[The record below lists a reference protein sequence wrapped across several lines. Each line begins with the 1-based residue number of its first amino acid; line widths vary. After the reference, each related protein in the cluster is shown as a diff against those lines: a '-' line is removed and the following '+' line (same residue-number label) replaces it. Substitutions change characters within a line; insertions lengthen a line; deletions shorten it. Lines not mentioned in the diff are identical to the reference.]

1 MEYKVNDFVQNSIQ
15 QFGMSELSV
24 KQYASTFQAMGTAMD
39 IGSKQIEKANSF
51 LSGATDGYVGLSDSL
66 SDVSL
71 NLTKLT
77 ADIASFYDKDQ
88 ADVAKDLQSVFT
100 GMVVPL
106 RKYGLDL
113 TQATL
118 KEWAM
123 KNGNVTV
130 SVRPCKYHGSTRG
143 FRPDSRYLGKPSTN
157 FEAELSTVRR
167 HHWWCFD

>member
-1 MEYKVNDFVQNSIQ
+1 M
-15 QFGMSELSV
+15 
-24 KQYASTFQAMGTAMD
+24 
-39 IGSKQIEKANSF
+39 
-51 LSGATDGYVGLSDSL
+51 

-77 ADIASFYDKDQ
+77 ADMASFYDKDQ

-123 KNGNVTV
+123 KNGMDADIKSMTQAE
-130 SVRPCKYHGSTRG
+130 KAML
-143 FRPDSRYLGKPSTN
+143 RYQYVLANTTAAQGDFARTADKRNES
-157 FEAELSTVRR
+157 FMCRAA
-167 HHWWCFD
+167 